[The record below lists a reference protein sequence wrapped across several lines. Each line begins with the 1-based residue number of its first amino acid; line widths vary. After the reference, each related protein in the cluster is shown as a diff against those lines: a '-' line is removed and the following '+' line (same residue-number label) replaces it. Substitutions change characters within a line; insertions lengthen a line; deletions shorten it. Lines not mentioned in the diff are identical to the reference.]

1 MSYRYVDSVSDVAFT
16 AEGETIEE
24 LFLECWNAT
33 LNVMTGKAGAI
44 EKKIAK
50 KIEIQNKNIEMLL
63 FDFLQ
68 ELIFYKDAEGIFL
81 CIEDIDILRTD
92 TEYALSAD
100 AKGER
105 IDRSRHR
112 ILVDVKAVTM
122 HMFRVEHTDDIWR
135 ATVVLDV

>member
-16 AEGETIEE
+16 ARGETIEE

-33 LNVMTGKAGAI
+33 LNVMVGNAGAI

-50 KIEIQNKNIEMLL
+50 KIEIKNRALDLLL

-68 ELIFYKDAEGIFL
+68 EQIFYKDAERIFL
-81 CIEDIDILRTD
+81 RVYDIDIQHADRVYT
-92 TEYALSAD
+92 LSAN

-105 IDRSRHR
+105 IDRSRHGV
-112 ILVDVKAVTM
+112 LVDVKAVTM
-122 HMFRVEHTDDIWR
+122 HRFSVEQNCGMWR